1 MFCTNCGKKIYDGDR
16 FCAHCG
22 TKVRGEEAPKPQRQE
37 IVFNPPF
44 KVEAERR
51 TTEIYR
57 GFASEEP
64 EEKPRRVT
72 EPVNFD
78 WNLDGFPAE
87 KKKTEEINFN
97 WDSVVE
103 RRNGRRAESRTA
115 SGAPVVDRIDIRH
128 PAKEQETEGGDL
140 LADLFVP
147 KQRPER
153 ESLFVELPQQTET
166 EEIPVLILP
175 EKPAAEPEKPEI
187 VPAAEP
193 EKPETVP
200 AAVPEPEPEEEP
212 VDSFISVEDLE
223 RELFGENYHGL
234 DSMSDD
240 ERVKNT
246 AQLEKFYTYNQKN
259 EAFQQLLD
267 REYERLKHMEDQRQ
281 PDVESLEYTWAG
293 KLFPAE
299 RRTESEEAPA
309 GAEKAEKAE
318 VPEAAKASAEVPAA
332 TIDFSPIREEAR
344 QKNQGGKEAPAAE
357 QETVPAEEAAAEEE
371 PVPAE
376 EAAPAEEPVPAEEA
390 APEEEPV
397 PEEEAAPAEEPAE
410 CPPSSEQESSE
421 PEEKVKLRYSD
432 IFPRE
437 AVADGDDGSGTG
449 RAGTAVSAAR
459 LNEAFGSAVGDDE
472 DEDEDEPRRMNGF
485 VKLIILLLI
494 MLILLEGAVLAAK
507 IIAPESDFAVKSGEV
522 IAMIMDRVTG
532 GESGDG
538 ESADGNG
545 DAVDADGAVSAEK
558 TYISDIIA
566 EKIEVPASIGQIL
579 EDSSLTY
586 DPEGEWAFGED
597 MEDSKA
603 FENGTWKGEDDE
615 EVTLAEGILKA
626 VSTYYGQW
634 KATNRDTSLIGIN
647 KLEIGEIRTGEE
659 GYYVLCRLTFAGAE
673 GEDVIEH
680 VTAYVKKSQD
690 SMVINDIKEEQL

>member
-223 RELFGENYHGL
+223 RELFAHPGRVYGGPAPQIALCRAGSPYAEVESAAARITELVRDKGYRYRDLAVLCSDMEGRGALVKRVFGQYGIPVFMDRKKKILQDPAVVFVLSLLDVVGDGWRYEDVFRLIKSGFTAIGPDDRELLENYCIQYRIRGTAWNREFTYGQTRYGEEAMAHLNGL
-234 DSMSDD
+234 RA
-240 ERVKNT
+240 EFAALV
-246 AQLEKFYTYNQKN
+246 
-259 EAFQQLLD
+259 EAFSKPFK
-267 REYERLKHMEDQRQ
+267 EAETAGQRTRVLY
-281 PDVESLEYTWAG
+281 DFL
-293 KLFPAE
+293 
-299 RRTESEEAPA
+299 
-309 GAEKAEKAE
+309 AEKAELPQKIDALRDSLTEEGLLEDAAE
-318 VPEAAKASAEVPAA
+318 LAQVWDALVHILDQLVELAGEEALSMTAYRDLLEAGLASVEIGLIPPAADQVVVGPARRLATGRLRALFVLGANEGLLPAENAAKDLLSRAE
-332 TIDFSPIREEAR
+332 RELLLAR
-344 QKNQGGKEAPAAE
+344 QEGFCKNEGWIA
-357 QETVPAEEAAAEEE
+357 QEERLAIYRDFAK
-371 PVPAE
+371 
-376 EAAPAEEPVPAEEA
+376 
-390 APEEEPV
+390 PEEYLWVSCSLADSEGGGSRPFSV
-397 PEEEAAPAEEPAE
+397 GISEHPGRRRSDGKHEGAA
-410 CPPSSEQESSE
+410 
-421 PEEKVKLRYSD
+421 D
-432 IFPRE
+432 GG
-437 AVADGDDGSGTG
+437 ADGD
-449 RAGTAVSAAR
+449 
-459 LNEAFGSAVGDDE
+459 
-472 DEDEDEPRRMNGF
+472 
-485 VKLIILLLI
+485 
-494 MLILLEGAVLAAK
+494 
-507 IIAPESDFAVKSGEV
+507 
-522 IAMIMDRVTG
+522 
-532 GESGDG
+532 
-538 ESADGNG
+538 
-545 DAVDADGAVSAEK
+545 
-558 TYISDIIA
+558 
-566 EKIEVPASIGQIL
+566 
-579 EDSSLTY
+579 
-586 DPEGEWAFGED
+586 
-597 MEDSKA
+597 
-603 FENGTWKGEDDE
+603 
-615 EVTLAEGILKA
+615 
-626 VSTYYGQW
+626 
-634 KATNRDTSLIGIN
+634 
-647 KLEIGEIRTGEE
+647 
-659 GYYVLCRLTFAGAE
+659 
-673 GEDVIEH
+673 
-680 VTAYVKKSQD
+680 
-690 SMVINDIKEEQL
+690 

>member
-299 RRTESEEAPA
+299 RRTESERHRQVLKKRKKLKFRKQRKHRLRFRQLPLIFHQSVRKH
-309 GAEKAEKAE
+309 GRRTRAERKRLLLSRK
-318 VPEAAKASAEVPAA
+318 PCLQKKLQRKKSLCLLKKQHRRKNPCLLKKQH
-332 TIDFSPIREEAR
+332 RKKNLCLKKKLHR
-344 QKNQGGKEAPAAE
+344 QKSRQS
-357 QETVPAEEAAAEEE
+357 VL
-371 PVPAE
+371 PVPNRK
-376 EAAPAEEPVPAEEA
+376 VPNRKKKSNSATQT
-390 APEEEPV
+390 
-397 PEEEAAPAEEPAE
+397 
-410 CPPSSEQESSE
+410 SS
-421 PEEKVKLRYSD
+421 PGKLWLM
-432 IFPRE
+432 
-437 AVADGDDGSGTG
+437 GMTG
-449 RAGTAVSAAR
+449 LA
-459 LNEAFGSAVGDDE
+459 L
-472 DEDEDEPRRMNGF
+472 
-485 VKLIILLLI
+485 
-494 MLILLEGAVLAAK
+494 AVLALQSVRQGLTK
-507 IIAPESDFAVKSGEV
+507 PSG
-522 IAMIMDRVTG
+522 R
-532 GESGDG
+532 
-538 ESADGNG
+538 
-545 DAVDADGAVSAEK
+545 
-558 TYISDIIA
+558 
-566 EKIEVPASIGQIL
+566 
-579 EDSSLTY
+579 
-586 DPEGEWAFGED
+586 
-597 MEDSKA
+597 
-603 FENGTWKGEDDE
+603 
-615 EVTLAEGILKA
+615 
-626 VSTYYGQW
+626 
-634 KATNRDTSLIGIN
+634 R
-647 KLEIGEIRTGEE
+647 
-659 GYYVLCRLTFAGAE
+659 
-673 GEDVIEH
+673 
-680 VTAYVKKSQD
+680 
-690 SMVINDIKEEQL
+690 